1 MVVHEQCFRCTLYLQ
16 LIKQNLKL
24 FLFLFFFPCLCNFIS
39 NKGERLNV
47 EAFLFPRLN
56 VKKNKQANKNV
67 NHRLDIKKGPN
78 AFPLPPLHPKH
89 RGVFFLNH
97 VCDKHLCS
105 FFCLEKEK
113 KIRKRE
119 IILHFV

>member
-16 LIKQNLKL
+16 IIKQNLKL
-24 FLFLFFFPCLCNFIS
+24 FLSFFFSFPVCLLCFVSFRFLCIFIS

-67 NHRLDIKKGPN
+67 NHRLDFKKGPN

-89 RGVFFLNH
+89 RGVFFKIMSVINICVH
-97 VCDKHLCS
+97 
-105 FFCLEKEK
+105 FF
-113 KIRKRE
+113 
-119 IILHFV
+119 V